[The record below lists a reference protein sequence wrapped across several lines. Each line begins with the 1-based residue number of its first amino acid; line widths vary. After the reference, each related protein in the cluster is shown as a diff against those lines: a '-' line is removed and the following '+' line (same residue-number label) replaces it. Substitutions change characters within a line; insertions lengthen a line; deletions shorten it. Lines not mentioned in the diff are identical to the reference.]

1 MYLVS
6 RNASLPMSSAR
17 ILRLNLAAAS
27 RVAIA
32 ASVLPSASE
41 PRSATRRAASVVERV
56 ARVARGPAMSASART
71 AGVNRVSMKDEQAA
85 IMFGWLTTRRT
96 PARPFSPDFLQR
108 QYTSRT
114 PSSPHNDNI
123 MFNQKV
129 IVECSVPEAEFSIGT
144 MPYKA
149 LPLATSLNAQSNE
162 WTPFNFVNGKLLK
175 NCVAAICASDPS
187 SPV

>member
-71 AGVNRVSMKDEQAA
+71 AV
-85 IMFGWLTTRRT
+85 
-96 PARPFSPDFLQR
+96 
-108 QYTSRT
+108 
-114 PSSPHNDNI
+114 NDNI